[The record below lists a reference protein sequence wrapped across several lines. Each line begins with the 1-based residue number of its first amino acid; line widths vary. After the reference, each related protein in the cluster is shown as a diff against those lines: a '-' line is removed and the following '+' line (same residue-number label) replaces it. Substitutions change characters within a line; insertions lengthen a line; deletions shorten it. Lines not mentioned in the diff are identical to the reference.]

1 MNPTLRTL
9 SLALVSLLL
18 VACGR
23 KEPAPAAHSGGHVH
37 TAPHGGMLI
46 ELGDHAYNLELLRDP
61 ASGKITVWVLDGHA
75 ENFVRIK
82 AAAIEAS
89 VTVGGEKKS
98 LALKAVANAATGE
111 TVGDTSQFEAQAEWL
126 KGAASVELSVPS
138 IEIKGRRFERLS
150 GKVGV
155 AAK

>member
-89 VTVGGEKKS
+89 VTVGGERNPSRSRPSPTRRPARPWVTPPS
-98 LALKAVANAATGE
+98 LRPRPTG
-111 TVGDTSQFEAQAEWL
+111 
-126 KGAASVELSVPS
+126 
-138 IEIKGRRFERLS
+138 
-150 GKVGV
+150 
-155 AAK
+155 